1 MIAVYEKPNMV
12 LTGLVADP
20 FEEWQ
25 RMLRFAN
32 LSSEARSAMYQTVE
46 AISRHSTEI
55 VVQTYEYLRSVPET
69 AAILGWETGIEEA
82 HLEERR
88 RFFTIWLSRTLG
100 LDTSEEFAHYLFRA
114 GQYHAGHGPRK
125 IHTPPAYVTVSKGL
139 ILDAFSRII
148 ADAGLPGE
156 VIAKAMGGWAKYL
169 MVQLNQMDLGY
180 QVALEFSHGEMPVR
194 VKVFGRLRSII
205 GENEFTVH
213 VKPNSQVADLL
224 KKVFNYYPQARRE
237 SMERAWDSEEKLDS
251 QWVEVHPV
259 YIPRMGWRF
268 LLNGRDVQFED
279 GFETQ
284 IEKEDV
290 ISIFP
295 PGR

>member
-1 MIAVYEKPNMV
+1 MAVIEKANME
-12 LTGLVADP
+12 LTGLVSDP

-25 RMLRFAN
+25 RMLRFASLLN
-32 LSSEARSAMYQTVE
+32 EDRSAMYQTVE

-55 VVQTYEYLRSVPET
+55 VVQTYDYLRSVPET
-69 AAILGWETGIEEA
+69 AAILGWETGVDEA

-125 IHTPPAYVTVSKGL
+125 IHIQPAYVAVSNGL
-139 ILDAFSRII
+139 ILDAFSRIM
-148 ADAGLPGE
+148 AEAGLPAE
-156 VIAKAMGGWAKYL
+156 VIAKALGGWAKYL

-180 QVALEFSHGEMPVR
+180 RVALEFSRGEIPVR
-194 VKVFGRLRSII
+194 VKVFGRLRPLI
-205 GENEFTVH
+205 GKNEFTVH
-213 VKPNSQVADLL
+213 VNPESQVADLL
-224 KKVFNYYPQARRE
+224 RKAFNYYPQVRRE
-237 SMERAWDSEEKLDS
+237 SLERAWDSEEKRDS

-259 YIPRMGWRF
+259 YIPRMGWRI